1 MNISEG
7 INAYKTYLAI
17 KQHFTSNYDY
27 QKYNGKVRA
36 TEESFLKRRDKF
48 FFKKLEKKYSKQE
61 LEMYF
66 VSNFINNSNK
76 WIGNLLSQDSEK
88 VFLDYKKNQQSLSY
102 TFKSQM
108 EFLRDTKLKNK
119 IFEVKDGHPILFKYY
134 LQGKITL
141 QTLLILNDEINFIP
155 YWTSKMND
163 IVWENEFKKIS
174 KYRSFFEYD
183 KMLFK
188 NIIKEVF
195 NGQR

>member
-27 QKYNGKVRA
+27 QKQNGKVKA
-36 TEESFLKRRDKF
+36 TEESFLKRRDRF

-66 VSNFINNSNK
+66 VSNFINSTSK

-88 VFLDYKKNQQSLSY
+88 IFLDYKRNQQSLTYS
-102 TFKSQM
+102 FKNQLQ
-108 EFLRDTKLKNK
+108 FLKDTKLKNK
-119 IFEVKDGHPILFKYY
+119 LFEVKNGHPELFKYY
-134 LQGKITL
+134 LQGKVSL
-141 QTLLILNDEINFIP
+141 QTILILNDELNFISH
-155 YWTSKMND
+155 WNSEMTD
-163 IVWENEFKKIS
+163 IVWDNEYKKIS
-174 KYRSFFEYD
+174 KYKSFFEYD
-183 KMLFK
+183 KQLFK

-195 NGQR
+195 NVV

>member
-27 QKYNGKVRA
+27 QKYNGKVKA
-36 TEESFLKRRDKF
+36 TEESFLKRRDRF

-66 VSNFINNSNK
+66 VSNFINNTSK

-88 VFLDYKKNQQSLSY
+88 IFLDYKKNQQSLTYS
-102 TFKSQM
+102 FKNELQ
-108 EFLRDTKLKNK
+108 FLKDTKLRNK
-119 IFEVKDGHPILFKYY
+119 LFEVKNGHPQLFKFY
-134 LQGKITL
+134 LQGKVSL
-141 QTLLILNDEINFIP
+141 QTILILNEDTNFLSH
-155 YWTSKMND
+155 WNKEMTD
-163 IVWENEFKKIS
+163 IVWDNEYKKIS
-174 KYRSFFEYD
+174 KYKSFFKYD
-183 KMLFK
+183 KQLFN

-195 NGQR
+195 NVV

>member
-1 MNISEG
+1 MNISDG

-36 TEESFLKRRDKF
+36 TEESFLKRRDRF

-66 VSNFINNSNK
+66 VSNFINNTSK

-88 VFLDYKKNQQSLSY
+88 IFLDYKKNQQSLTY
-102 TFKSQM
+102 RFKNELQ
-108 EFLRDTKLKNK
+108 FLKDTRLKNK
-119 IFEVKDGHPILFKYY
+119 LFEVKNGHPELFKYY
-134 LQGKITL
+134 LQGKVSL
-141 QTLLILNDEINFIP
+141 QTILILNDELNFISH
-155 YWTSKMND
+155 WNTEMTD
-163 IVWENEFKKIS
+163 IVWDNEYKKIS
-174 KYRSFFEYD
+174 KYKSFFEYD
-183 KMLFK
+183 KQLFK

-195 NGQR
+195 NVV

>member
-27 QKYNGKVRA
+27 QKYNGKVKA
-36 TEESFLKRRDKF
+36 TEESFLKRRDRF

-66 VSNFINNSNK
+66 VSNFINSTSK

-88 VFLDYKKNQQSLSY
+88 IFLDYKKNQQSLTYS
-102 TFKSQM
+102 FKNQLQ
-108 EFLRDTKLKNK
+108 FLKDTKLKNK
-119 IFEVKDGHPILFKYY
+119 LFEVKNGHPELFKYY
-134 LQGKITL
+134 LQGKVSL
-141 QTLLILNDEINFIP
+141 QTILILNDELNFISH
-155 YWTSKMND
+155 WNSEMTD
-163 IVWENEFKKIS
+163 IVWDNEYKKIS
-174 KYRSFFEYD
+174 KYKSFFEYD
-183 KMLFK
+183 KQLFK

-195 NGQR
+195 NVV